1 MRDREILLIV
11 TSVILTLIF
20 SNLSLFLKS
29 FSSTPFASPEIKQ
42 AARQIEIDSFR
53 KSEQDFWS
61 KIKDINF
68 DTVPPKTEKSPIK
81 TATKSAV
88 VPQITAKKTTPA
100 KPKLT
105 IPYRKFLF
113 IGDSVMFDLGTQLQY
128 TLKQKYNISDTK
140 IDYKVSSGLNRI
152 DYYDWYAR
160 TTEIIK
166 DYRPD
171 VVVVLFGGNDT
182 QDIIDSQ
189 GKYRAIPTKE
199 WQKAYQERVD
209 KYAKLLG
216 SSSVRKVYWVGQSIS
231 NKSSYM
237 EVFPIMNNIYKSA
250 SKYSPKIEFI
260 STWDTFA
267 EAGKFVPVVADKS
280 GKRGYVKIYDGVHFT
295 SHGAIIISDIIVDEM
310 AKDKILKA
318 PKKPIQTKKDGG

>member
-1 MRDREILLIV
+1 MRDREFLLIV

-29 FSSTPFASPEIKQ
+29 FSSTPFASTEIKQ
-42 AARQIEIDSFR
+42 AARQIQIDGFR

-68 DTVPPKTEKSPIK
+68 DSIPKQAKSSPVN

-88 VPQITAKKTTPA
+88 SPIKPAKKPTPA

-105 IPYRKFLF
+105 VPYRKFLF

-128 TLKQKYNISDTK
+128 TLKEKYNIANTK
-140 IDYKVSSGLNRI
+140 LDYKVSSGLNRI

-160 TTEIIK
+160 TSEIIQ

-171 VVVVLFGGNDT
+171 VVIVLFGGNDT
-182 QDIIDSQ
+182 QDITDYQ
-189 GKYRAIPTKE
+189 GKYRALLTPE

-231 NKSSYM
+231 NKSSYIKAFLM
-237 EVFPIMNNIYKSA
+237 MNDIYKNAGKS
-250 SKYSPKIEFI
+250 SEKIEFI
-260 STWDTFA
+260 STWDTFS
-267 EAGKFVPVVADKS
+267 EDGKFVPVVADKS
-280 GKRGYVKIYDGVHFT
+280 GKRGYVKINDGVHFT
-295 SHGAIIISDIIVDEM
+295 SHGAQIISDLIVDKM
-310 AKDKILKA
+310 AKDQILKA
-318 PKKPIQTKKDGG
+318 PKKKPA

>member
-20 SNLSLFLKS
+20 TNLSLFLKS

-42 AARQIEIDSFR
+42 AARQIELDGFR

-68 DTVPPKTEKSPIK
+68 DSIPKKSESAPVK
-81 TATKSAV
+81 TARKSAV
-88 VPQITAKKTTPA
+88 VPQTTAKKSIAA

-105 IPYRKFLF
+105 VLYRKFLF

-128 TLKQKYNISDTK
+128 TLKEKYNIADTK
-140 IDYKVSSGLNRI
+140 NEYKASSGLNRI

-182 QDIIDSQ
+182 QDIADSQ
-189 GKYRAIPTKE
+189 GKYRAIMTKE
-199 WQKAYQERVD
+199 WQKAYQERVQ
-209 KYAKLLG
+209 KYAKLLD
-216 SSSVRKVYWVGQSIS
+216 SSSVKKVYWVGQSIS
-231 NKSSYM
+231 NKSQYIQQ
-237 EVFPIMNNIYKSA
+237 FPVMNDIYKSA
-250 SKYSPKIEFI
+250 SKSSPKIEFI

-267 EAGKFVPVVADKS
+267 ESGKFVPVVADKS
-280 GKRGYVKIYDGVHFT
+280 GKRGYVKINDGVHFT
-295 SHGAIIISDIIVDEM
+295 SHGAQIISDLIVDKM
-310 AKDKILKA
+310 ATDKVLKV
-318 PKKPIQTKKDGG
+318 PKNKP

>member
-42 AARQIEIDSFR
+42 AARLIEIDGFR

-68 DTVPPKTEKSPIK
+68 DSLPKKSATSPVP
-81 TATKSAV
+81 TATKSAL
-88 VPQITAKKTTPA
+88 VPQKPAKKPTPA

-105 IPYRKFLF
+105 VPYRKFLF

-128 TLKQKYNISDTK
+128 TLKEKYNITDTK
-140 IDYKVSSGLNRI
+140 LDYKVSSGLNRI

-160 TTEIIK
+160 TSEIIQ

-171 VVVVLFGGNDT
+171 VVIILFGGNDP

-189 GKYRAIPTKE
+189 GKYRAILTPE
-199 WQKAYQERVD
+199 WQKAYQARVD
-209 KYAKLLG
+209 KYAKLLD
-216 SSSVRKVYWVGQSIS
+216 SSSVRKVYWIGQSTT
-231 NKSSYM
+231 NKSWYFKA
-237 EVFPIMNNIYKSA
+237 FPIMNDIYKNA
-250 SKYSPKIEFI
+250 SKSSPKIEFI
-260 STWDTFA
+260 STWETFA

-280 GKRGYVKIYDGVHFT
+280 GKRGYVKINDGVHFT
-295 SHGAIIISDIIVDEM
+295 SHGAQIISDLIVDKM

-318 PKKPIQTKKDGG
+318 PKKKPA